1 MIILVITV
9 LIIVSFILAYRSLD
23 ELEVPLKIIRGI
35 ENSVK
40 TVKSWGTIIFLKN
53 KSIHYSS
60 KDKDRANENENL
72 MN

>member
-1 MIILVITV
+1 MIIIVISV

-23 ELEVPLKIIRGI
+23 ELEVPLKIVKGI
-35 ENSVK
+35 EKSVR
-40 TVKSWGTIIFLKN
+40 TVKSWGTIVFLKN

-60 KDKDRANENENL
+60 KDKHKTNENESS